1 MGSMDASDR
10 VTCTGTTRT
19 GTRCTRRPVVGYE
32 VCNGHGAPMKSDKP
46 KCTGTRSSDGEP
58 CTMWPIRGATVCK
71 MHGGFAPQVRAKAEQ
86 NLAAQAARR
95 AFGRLRDV
103 SAPVDDP
110 LTELQKLAGDVVA
123 WKEFLA
129 GKIADI
135 ERLSYEGATSGE
147 QIRGEVQ
154 LWERA
159 LDRCNTVLA
168 TCARLDIDGRLATI
182 SERKADAVIAAI
194 EAALDAV
201 KVPRADR
208 PAAMRAASA
217 HLRVVPA

>member
-1 MGSMDASDR
+1 MSASGG
-10 VTCTGTTRT
+10 VTCTGTTRA
-19 GTRCTRRPVVGYE
+19 GTRCARRPATGYD
-32 VCNGHGAPMKSDKP
+32 VCNGHGAPMKSNKP
-46 KCTGTRSSDGEP
+46 KCTGTCRDGRP
-58 CTMWPIRGATVCK
+58 CIGWPIRGATVCK
-71 MHGGFAPQVRAKAEQ
+71 MHGGFAPQVRAKAAR
-86 NLAAQAARR
+86 NVAAQAARR
-95 AFGRLRDV
+95 AFGRLVDV
-103 SAPVDDP
+103 SSPVEDP

-123 WKEFLA
+123 WKEYLA

-135 ERLSYEGATSGE
+135 ERLSYDSETTGE

-168 TCARLDIDGRLATI
+168 TCARLDIDARLATI
-182 SERKADAVIAAI
+182 SEKKADVVIAAI

-201 KVPRADR
+201 KVPAADR

-217 HLRVVPA
+217 HLRLVPA